1 MDATPHLPQRTGH
14 RRQRGLS
21 LVELLV
27 AIALGAFITV
37 GIIQMFTANQET
49 YQVNIGQA
57 RMQENAR
64 FAMEFITTPLRMA
77 GFSGCY
83 SDEAGIF
90 EAIALVAGNP
100 PFEADFAAGAITGN
114 EATTA
119 TLWSPGGPTPAPL
132 PADVPAGTIVGGTD
146 VLVVRLADPVGTRL
160 AQPMPQNTSQIVA
173 REPDDAAAYATGT
186 IMVISD
192 CQKGAVFQS
201 TNSAVAGGQITIQH
215 NAGATG
221 VNPGNGLQA
230 LSADGSTYDVDATI
244 HALQTQIFYIAPG
257 TGVNNRGNNPLS
269 LWRKFGTQA
278 PAELVEGVEDLQ
290 VLYGVDTTN
299 DGVPNRYT
307 TVQNVVDLADVVTV
321 RISITANSVDVVNDV
336 GDGLIRRTF
345 TNTVAL
351 RHRIGG

>member
-1 MDATPHLPQRTGH
+1 MDASRGDRQLCAQ
-14 RRQRGLS
+14 RRQGGLS
-21 LVELLV
+21 LVELMV

-37 GIIQMFTANQET
+37 GIIQMFSANQET

-64 FAMEFITTPLRMA
+64 FAMEFLTTPLRMA

-83 SDEAGIF
+83 SDEGGIH

-100 PFEADFAAGAITGN
+100 PFEADFASGAIAGN
-114 EATTA
+114 EATA
-119 TLWSPGGPTPAPL
+119 PAVWSPGGPTPAPL
-132 PADVPAGTIVGGTD
+132 PADVPAATIVGGTD

-160 AQPMPQNTSQIVA
+160 AQPMAANTDPVVV
-173 REPDDAAAYATGT
+173 REPDDAAAYGTGT

-192 CQKGAVFQS
+192 CRKGAVFQS
-201 TNSAVAGGQITIQH
+201 TGSAVAGGQITIQH
-215 NAGATG
+215 VAGAAG
-221 VNPGNGLQA
+221 VNPGNGVQA
-230 LSADGSTYDVDATI
+230 LSADGSTYDVDATV
-244 HALQTQIFYIAPG
+244 HALQTSIFYIAPG
-257 TGVNNRGNNPLS
+257 AGTNNRGDNPLS

-290 VLYGVDTTN
+290 VLYGVDTDN
-299 DGVPNRYT
+299 DNVPNRYVT
-307 TVQNVVDLADVVTV
+307 FQNVADLADVVTMRV
-321 RISITANSVDVVNDV
+321 SITANSVDVVNDV

-345 TNTVAL
+345 TNTIAL